1 MEELSDNRTS
11 EESNG
16 GLVDEAMLEMGDF
29 LSQMTD
35 VEGYLTDTE
44 MHISMK
50 IEKLNMSM
58 PVQLDLLV
66 QDDGSIVLGA
76 SPPLYYA
83 ETTFLP
89 VFHQLTINIDV
100 EEKENGKN
108 DGRSK
113 QRMES

>member
-1 MEELSDNRTS
+1 MEELSGNGAS
-11 EESNG
+11 EESNP
-16 GLVDEAMLEMGDF
+16 GLVDEAMLEMADF

-35 VEGYLTDTE
+35 VEGYLADTE
-44 MHISMK
+44 MLTSMR
-50 IEKLNMSM
+50 IDKLNMSM
-58 PVQLDLLV
+58 PIQLDLLV
-66 QDDGSIVLGA
+66 KDDGSVVLGA

-89 VFHQLTINIDV
+89 VFHQLTVNIDV
-100 EEKENGKN
+100 EEKENRKN

>member
-1 MEELSDNRTS
+1 MEELSDNRPS
-11 EESNG
+11 EESNDG
-16 GLVDEAMLEMGDF
+16 MVDEAMLEMGDF

-35 VEGYLTDTE
+35 VDGYLADTE
-44 MHISMK
+44 MRTSMK
-50 IEKLNMSM
+50 VEKLNMSM
-58 PVQLDLLV
+58 PIQLDLLV
-66 QDDGSIVLGA
+66 MDDGSIVLGA
-76 SPPLYYA
+76 SPPLYYT

-100 EEKENGKN
+100 EEKENRKN